1 MIYKLRKKFIKICML
16 SFMSVFLVLFM
27 LIYFITCIQTN
38 RSLDTLAD
46 IVSENEGKFPEF
58 EELKIE
64 ENQLFPPKEIN
75 QESPFTTRYFT
86 VRFDSSEQPVF
97 VDVRSIASVTREEAI
112 DYANSA
118 LHSNWERGWVG
129 SFRYK
134 VYNTSDETAVVFI
147 SGADVKEINQ
157 NFLFAVSS
165 VFIGGSLI
173 VLFLVII
180 LSKRAVKPVAESYE
194 KQKRFITDANHELKT
209 PLTLIRTNLDIME
222 SENGSCEWLDDIREE
237 TELMTELVNQLVT
250 LARMDEE
257 DNKLEKNPFSL
268 SNVFTETVSAF
279 SPVAQKRNVK
289 LNVTAPPQVIYIGN
303 EAAIRQLFSILMD
316 NAMKYCDPN
325 GTINVTLCG
334 GKRPILNIENSYKSV
349 SNLELNH
356 LFDRFYRAD
365 KARTYGSG
373 FGVGLSIAKAIV
385 EKHHSSI
392 TAQNIDNKTIR
403 FQVKL

>member
-1 MIYKLRKKFIKICML
+1 M
-16 SFMSVFLVLFM
+16 
-27 LIYFITCIQTN
+27 
-38 RSLDTLAD
+38 
-46 IVSENEGKFPEF
+46 
-58 EELKIE
+58 
-64 ENQLFPPKEIN
+64 
-75 QESPFTTRYFT
+75 
-86 VRFDSSEQPVF
+86 
-97 VDVRSIASVTREEAI
+97 
-112 DYANSA
+112 
-118 LHSNWERGWVG
+118 
-129 SFRYK
+129 
-134 VYNTSDETAVVFI
+134 
-147 SGADVKEINQ
+147 
-157 NFLFAVSS
+157 
-165 VFIGGSLI
+165 I
-173 VLFLVII
+173 VLLLVII

-222 SENGSCEWLDDIREE
+222 SENGPCEWLDDIREE

-250 LARMDEE
+250 LARMDEG

-289 LNVTAPPQVIYIGN
+289 LNVTAPPQVIYTGN

-334 GKRPILNIENSYKSV
+334 GKRPVLNIENSYKSV

-373 FGVGLSIAKAIV
+373 FGIGLSIAKAIV
-385 EKHHSSI
+385 AKHHGSI
-392 TAQNIDNKTIR
+392 TVQNIDNKTIR
-403 FQVKL
+403 FHVKL